1 VPATDSQ
8 MPNEN
13 KSTNED
19 RFARQDQRSY
29 SGWSSTLTI
38 AVIVVVVSIVVLVY
52 YLKY

>member
-1 VPATDSQ
+1 

-19 RFARQDQRSY
+19 RFGRQDQRLY
-29 SGWSSTLTI
+29 SGWSSVFTI
-38 AVIVVVVSIVVLVY
+38 AAIVIVLCIVILVY